1 MWSADEKEDIFRS
14 IQYEAKE
21 VGIYDKEVIVS
32 QFFVERMKQKFHFVL
47 CMSPLGENFRNRVRM
62 FPSLINSCQIIWFQ
76 DWPEEALYS
85 VANQYLKQIT
95 CIKDENMIAKLSTV
109 AVKLNTLVI

>member
-1 MWSADEKEDIFRS
+1 
-14 IQYEAKE
+14 
-21 VGIYDKEVIVS
+21 
-32 QFFVERMKQKFHFVL
+32 MKQKFHFVL

-85 VANQYLKQIT
+85 VAN
-95 CIKDENMIAKLSTV
+95 
-109 AVKLNTLVI
+109 